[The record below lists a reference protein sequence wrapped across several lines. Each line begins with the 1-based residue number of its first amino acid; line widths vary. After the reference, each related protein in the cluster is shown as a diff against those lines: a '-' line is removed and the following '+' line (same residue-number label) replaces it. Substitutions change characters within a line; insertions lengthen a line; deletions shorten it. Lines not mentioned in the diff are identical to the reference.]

1 MTDYLE
7 ELLAEEEQAN
17 EQALQWTK
25 AVRVGLASGR
35 NVPNVDGGS
44 EVAVRHVQEE
54 TRYDRPD
61 AGQAILSEMSRLS
74 RAVVRAH
81 AREQGRTGERW
92 QVGTTLSD
100 VRYIPGPGAAVRMGA
115 AVDYVGLVDAA
126 FERDARRYDGPLGLL

>member
-7 ELLAEEEQAN
+7 ELLAEEEQEN
-17 EQALQWTK
+17 EQALEWVK

-35 NVPNVDGGS
+35 NVPKVDGGEKT
-44 EVAVRHVQEE
+44 EVRQSREE
-54 TRYDRPD
+54 TRYSHRYSE
-61 AGQAILSEMSRLS
+61 QTILSEMSRLS

-81 AREQGRTGERW
+81 TREQGQTGER
-92 QVGTTLSD
+92 QGGTTLSAMQ
-100 VRYIPGPGAAVRMGA
+100 YIPGAGDTVRIGTA